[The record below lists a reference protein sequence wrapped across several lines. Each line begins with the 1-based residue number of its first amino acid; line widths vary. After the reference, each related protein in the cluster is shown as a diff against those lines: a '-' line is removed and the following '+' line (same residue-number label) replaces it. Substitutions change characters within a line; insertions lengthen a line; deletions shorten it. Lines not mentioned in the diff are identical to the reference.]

1 MGRMRRM
8 REGGG
13 GRGETVVRVRR
24 EMRLASCDSD
34 YIVAM
39 RDGTIAHHG
48 TSSEIMTSEVMRDVY
63 DMDVEIRDVQ
73 GRKVSFYY
81 V

>member
-1 MGRMRRM
+1 
-8 REGGG
+8 
-13 GRGETVVRVRR
+13 
-24 EMRLASCDSD
+24 
-34 YIVAM
+34 
-39 RDGTIAHHG
+39 
-48 TSSEIMTSEVMRDVY
+48 MTSEIMRDVY